1 MAEGWIRIPVL
12 LLEVLTILQC
22 LEIMFGRMVRMNRY
36 LVLLLSVVA
45 VLYGAVNV
53 FRLPPFFMMLS
64 YAGILCYAFVTFRL
78 SRRQTLLRTIIGM
91 ALAGCLEAVAALG
104 MQVCLG
110 ESGGSLLLVM
120 ASVAALAMAGIIRNI
135 KLGKRTD
142 KRIDQS
148 IDKRVNQS
156 SVQRTDFRI
165 GNQKLEQ
172 AAIILYGSIFV
183 LVLADY
189 HICRRP
195 IRMYVV
201 LTFLLLILP
210 RIYVQGKE
218 RIEQELEKTQGEL
231 EQHQKYGECYE
242 TALKEIRWKQH
253 DYRNQLGV
261 IYSMHLVAGTLE
273 QLVGMQSEYIQDLQ
287 KQQKYDGILTSCRHR
302 VLAAYL
308 YQSCC
313 RCEANGVS
321 VTYHLQLL
329 QEVYDMDFL
338 QLTEVLGILM
348 DNACEYVSVEA
359 QVPSCIALSGEDW
372 NGGVRFTVS
381 NPVCPLG
388 QDEIQRM
395 FEYGVSTKGEGRGIG
410 LARIGQLAK
419 EQKIFLKV
427 HQRTEESG
435 SWLEI
440 GVEFPGRQK
449 GYHDGSKER
458 LPDIQGR

>member
-1 MAEGWIRIPVL
+1 MDEKWFGLPVL
-12 LLEVLTILQC
+12 FLEVLTILQC
-22 LEIMFGRMVRMNRY
+22 LETVFGRRLRMDRY

-45 VLYGAVNV
+45 AIYGAVNV

-91 ALAGCLEAVAALG
+91 ALAGCLEAVSALV

-110 ESGGSLLLVM
+110 EGGGSLLLVM

-135 KLGKRTD
+135 ELGKSID
-142 KRIDQS
+142 KRIDS
-148 IDKRVNQS
+148 GIGKREDQR
-156 SVQRTDFRI
+156 SVQRTDPR
-165 GNQKLEQ
+165 NRSQKLEQ
-172 AAIILYGSIFV
+172 AAVILYGSIFL

-201 LTFLLLILP
+201 LAFLLLILP

-218 RIEQELEKTQGEL
+218 RTEQALEKIQGEL

-253 DYRNQLGV
+253 DYRNQLGA

-321 VTYHLQLL
+321 VTYHLQLR
-329 QEVYDMDFL
+329 QEAYDMDFL

-348 DNACEYVSVEA
+348 DNACEYVSVEE
-359 QVPSCIALSGEDW
+359 QVSSCIALSGEDW

-381 NPVCPLG
+381 NPVCLLG
-388 QDEIQRM
+388 QEEILRM
-395 FEYGVSTKGEGRGIG
+395 FAYGVSTKGEGRGIG

-440 GVEFPGRQK
+440 SVEFPGKQK
-449 GYHDGSKER
+449 GYHDGSQGK